1 MSIERTAKSKSQE
14 RDAMG
19 KTGQEKEMARERY
32 AKRKLRQEKEVRTEE
47 GMSRERGVKR
57 ARYQEKENSVERKG
71 CREKEMPSERD
82 VRKDTFSTHQH
93 DDEESVGACFF
104 CFVGSYFLTETSAPA
119 CQGNLCSASAECL
132 MQIS

>member
-1 MSIERTAKSKSQE
+1 MP
-14 RDAMG
+14 
-19 KTGQEKEMARERY
+19 RERY
-32 AKRKLRQEKEVRTEE
+32 AKRKLCQEKEVRTEE

-93 DDEESVGACFF
+93 DDE
-104 CFVGSYFLTETSAPA
+104 LLPD
-119 CQGNLCSASAECL
+119 
-132 MQIS
+132 